1 MIVVRSSAFRETTG
15 FVVDLAELVAI
26 AVVAA
31 GGGG

>member
-1 MIVVRSSAFRETTG
+1 MVRSSAFPVTTG

-31 GGGG
+31 GGGGGG